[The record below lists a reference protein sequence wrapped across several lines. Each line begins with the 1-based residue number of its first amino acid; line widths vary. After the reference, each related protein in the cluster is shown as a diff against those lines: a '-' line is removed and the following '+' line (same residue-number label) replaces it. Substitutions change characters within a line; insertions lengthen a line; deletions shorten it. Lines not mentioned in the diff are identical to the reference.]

1 MQIYVNTVKK
11 NRFTIYL
18 LFFFTFK
25 RCTVAKDIYG
35 TFMFD
40 IHADGTVSLILCYH
54 NVLELNF
61 FLRTEFMQ
69 WHESKM
75 VGPKHCNLVGE
86 IYRRCSY
93 MNWRNNIIKVIWWRS
108 HIKIRYKSLYS
119 MYILHVDTRQW
130 RPQQRSGY
138 KMSHKH
144 RLLHTFS
151 MTCRQS
157 AMLRAHLSRENAYV
171 WQQKTH
177 DEQGHFF
184 LL

>member
-1 MQIYVNTVKK
+1 MFEKLYYIIAWCDWEKMIIKGYIDTSKYIFQTVLSNTAIKRILVSPSTVYADICQYSKKK
-11 NRFTIYL
+11 NRFTIHL

-40 IHADGTVSLILCYH
+40 IHADGIVSLILCYH

-69 WHESKM
+69 WHKSKM

-93 MNWRNNIIKVIWWRS
+93 MNRRNNIQWFDGGLIKDQV
-108 HIKIRYKSLYS
+108 
-119 MYILHVDTRQW
+119 
-130 RPQQRSGY
+130 
-138 KMSHKH
+138 
-144 RLLHTFS
+144 
-151 MTCRQS
+151 
-157 AMLRAHLSRENAYV
+157 
-171 WQQKTH
+171 
-177 DEQGHFF
+177 
-184 LL
+184 

>member
-1 MQIYVNTVKK
+1 MRLGKNDNKRLYRYEQIYIPNSFEQHGNKTNTCQSKCMQIYVNTVKK

-54 NVLELNF
+54 NVLELHF

-69 WHESKM
+69 WHKSKM

-93 MNWRNNIIKVIWWRS
+93 MNRRNNIKWFDGGLI
-108 HIKIRYKSLYS
+108 
-119 MYILHVDTRQW
+119 
-130 RPQQRSGY
+130 
-138 KMSHKH
+138 
-144 RLLHTFS
+144 
-151 MTCRQS
+151 
-157 AMLRAHLSRENAYV
+157 
-171 WQQKTH
+171 
-177 DEQGHFF
+177 
-184 LL
+184 